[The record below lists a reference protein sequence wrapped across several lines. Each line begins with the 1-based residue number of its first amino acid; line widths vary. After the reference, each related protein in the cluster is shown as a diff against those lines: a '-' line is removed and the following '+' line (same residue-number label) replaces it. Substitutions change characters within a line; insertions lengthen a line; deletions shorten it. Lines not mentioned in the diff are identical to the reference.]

1 MSFVGALHAAPV
13 LFAAGVADVICRGA
27 ARCTLHA
34 APALFTAG
42 IADIIRR
49 DTAYFAHKT
58 GLI

>member
-13 LFAAGVADVICRGA
+13 LLSQVSPMSFVGA
-27 ARCTLHA
+27 LHA
-34 APALFTAG
+34 APVLFTAG